1 MIHHDDVD
9 VKKKLMSAV
18 RDLRTALGLSQT
30 EFGLRIG
37 KSLPTIQRW
46 ETLRPPDGEAL
57 ADLERLANDEKYPE
71 LAKPFSAALKDVPG
85 HTVFDL
91 DVRPRDRREAFYL
104 AALLRVMRKAAAGD
118 SLSQGLFKEFRE
130 QFEQPMDDTR
140 HDIEKAGF
148 TDVLMGTGSTKW
160 RKSVIEAA
168 GKAVGWD
175 AFFETEFPGQR
186 RRPFSPKGKK

>member
-1 MIHHDDVD
+1 MMHQHDVD
-9 VKKKLMSAV
+9 VKTKLMGAV
-18 RDLRTALGLSQT
+18 RELRTALGLSQT
-30 EFGLRIG
+30 EFGLRLG

-57 ADLERLANDEKYPE
+57 ADLERLANDEKHPE

-104 AALLRVMRKAAAGD
+104 ATLLRVMRKAAAGD
-118 SLSQGLFKEFRE
+118 SLSQRLFKEFTE

-148 TDVLMGTGSTKW
+148 IDMLRGTGSTKW
-160 RKSVIEAA
+160 RKSIVETA
-168 GKAVGWD
+168 GRVAGWD
-175 AFFETEFPGQR
+175 AFFEAEFPGQPR
-186 RRPFSPKGKK
+186 KPFSPKGKK